1 MILRTLIALA
11 LGLPTLALAQPNP
24 CDDLDSTFTL
34 SLVGGNTVVFQ
45 PNTFNNQWT
54 YFWEFGDGTS
64 DFGPIITH
72 QYPGPTLFQACL
84 TVWAW
89 DPFTQDTCFATSCQL
104 VDLIGQGMPCDSTFS
119 AQITWFDQGS
129 NIIVFQ
135 GSTNLN
141 ADGYIW
147 QFGDGALGYGM
158 STQHFYQQPGVYP
171 VCLDAWY
178 WNSGTQDSCWTST
191 CLQVVVGGGG
201 SVCDSIP
208 LQADF
213 AAAVNGNLVQFTDQ
227 SLTSGYGAT
236 YLWDLGDGTTSV
248 QPAFL
253 HQYAQS
259 GTYQV
264 CLTIAIG
271 PNGGADSC
279 FATHCELV
287 TIGGTGPCDDLDS
300 TFTFSLVGGST
311 VVFQPNTF
319 NNQWTYFWE
328 FGDGTS
334 DFGPIITHQYPGPTL
349 FQACLTVWAWDPF
362 TQDTCFATSCQLV
375 DLIGQGD
382 PCDSLQ
388 ACFVP
393 SVAGPQAFFFNNCS
407 SSPDPFNTQFLW
419 DFGDGTSSTQFAPI
433 HTFPP
438 GVWDV
443 CLTTSWQNC
452 VDSLCLT
459 ITATGGAPCD
469 TSFVA
474 TFGVTLNGNV
484 ATFSASSGGQAN
496 GYLWDF
502 GDGTQ
507 GGGQLVNHVYP
518 PGGPYNACLQ
528 AWYWN
533 GTDTCWTVPACQ
545 PVGPF
550 SQNNPCDDLDSTFTF
565 NLVGG
570 STVVFQPNTFN
581 NQWTYF
587 WEFGDGTS
595 DFGPIITHQYPGPTL
610 FQACLTVWA
619 WDPFTQDTCFATSCQ
634 LIDLIGQGS
643 PCDSIPLQADFA
655 AAVNGNLVQ
664 FTDQSLTSGYGATY
678 LWDLGDGTTSVQPA
692 FLHQYAQSGTYQV
705 CLTIAIGP
713 NGGADSCFASYC
725 ELVTIGGTGPCDD
738 LDSTFT
744 FNLVGGSTVV
754 FQPNTFN
761 NQWTYFWEFG
771 DGTSDFGPIITH
783 QYPGPTL
790 FQACL
795 TVWAWDPFTQDTC
808 FATSCQ
814 LIDLVGQGDPCDSL
828 GLVADFTW
836 MSQGTVVMF
845 EDLSQSA
852 VQPLSYF
859 WEFGDGGLST
869 DPDPAHTYPDTASYQ
884 VCLWVGAW
892 TGADSCF
899 AVSCQLVSPG
909 SNGPQAVAGMGSGT
923 TLKVWPN
930 PTNDL
935 LFVELPGTAGPYLVE
950 LLDLQGRRIRSR
962 TGVAGLRTQ
971 LDLGDL
977 ASGFYL
983 VQLRADGLRRT
994 IRVQRQ

>member
-1 MILRTLIALA
+1 M
-11 LGLPTLALAQPNP
+11 
-24 CDDLDSTFTL
+24 
-34 SLVGGNTVVFQ
+34 
-45 PNTFNNQWT
+45 
-54 YFWEFGDGTS
+54 
-64 DFGPIITH
+64 
-72 QYPGPTLFQACL
+72 
-84 TVWAW
+84 
-89 DPFTQDTCFATSCQL
+89 
-104 VDLIGQGMPCDSTFS
+104 
-119 AQITWFDQGS
+119 
-129 NIIVFQ
+129 
-135 GSTNLN
+135 
-141 ADGYIW
+141 
-147 QFGDGALGYGM
+147 
-158 STQHFYQQPGVYP
+158 
-171 VCLDAWY
+171 
-178 WNSGTQDSCWTST
+178 
-191 CLQVVVGGGG
+191 
-201 SVCDSIP
+201 
-208 LQADF
+208 
-213 AAAVNGNLVQFTDQ
+213 
-227 SLTSGYGAT
+227 
-236 YLWDLGDGTTSV
+236 
-248 QPAFL
+248 
-253 HQYAQS
+253 
-259 GTYQV
+259 
-264 CLTIAIG
+264 
-271 PNGGADSC
+271 
-279 FATHCELV
+279 
-287 TIGGTGPCDDLDS
+287 
-300 TFTFSLVGGST
+300 
-311 VVFQPNTF
+311 
-319 NNQWTYFWE
+319 
-328 FGDGTS
+328 
-334 DFGPIITHQYPGPTL
+334 
-349 FQACLTVWAWDPF
+349 
-362 TQDTCFATSCQLV
+362 
-375 DLIGQGD
+375 
-382 PCDSLQ
+382 
-388 ACFVP
+388 
-393 SVAGPQAFFFNNCS
+393 
-407 SSPDPFNTQFLW
+407 
-419 DFGDGTSSTQFAPI
+419 
-433 HTFPP
+433 
-438 GVWDV
+438 
-443 CLTTSWQNC
+443 
-452 VDSLCLT
+452 
-459 ITATGGAPCD
+459 
-469 TSFVA
+469 
-474 TFGVTLNGNV
+474 
-484 ATFSASSGGQAN
+484 
-496 GYLWDF
+496 
-502 GDGTQ
+502 
-507 GGGQLVNHVYP
+507 
-518 PGGPYNACLQ
+518 
-528 AWYWN
+528 
-533 GTDTCWTVPACQ
+533 
-545 PVGPF
+545 
-550 SQNNPCDDLDSTFTF
+550 
-565 NLVGG
+565 
-570 STVVFQPNTFN
+570 
-581 NQWTYF
+581 
-587 WEFGDGTS
+587 
-595 DFGPIITHQYPGPTL
+595 
-610 FQACLTVWA
+610 
-619 WDPFTQDTCFATSCQ
+619 
-634 LIDLIGQGS
+634 
-643 PCDSIPLQADFA
+643 QADFA

-814 LIDLVGQGDPCDSL
+814 LVDLVGQGDPCDSL

-892 TGADSCF
+892 TGTDSCF

-930 PTNDL
+930 PTSDL
-935 LFVELPGTAGPYLVE
+935 LFVELSGTAGPYLVE